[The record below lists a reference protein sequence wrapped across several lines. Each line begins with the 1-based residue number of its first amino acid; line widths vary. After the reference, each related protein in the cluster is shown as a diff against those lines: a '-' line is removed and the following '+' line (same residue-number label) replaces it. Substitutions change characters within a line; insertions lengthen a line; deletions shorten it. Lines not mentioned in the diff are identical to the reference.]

1 MTPTSTSWTAT
12 SATAPAPLSCPLR
25 TDRRPQH
32 DLPPESPT
40 VEFWF
45 NTVGFVLLGAG
56 ALWIV
61 VALVRR
67 EMRIR
72 RRLDAI
78 RNEPSAVREWRTAR
92 APEPRHTS
100 TDRRSA

>member
-1 MTPTSTSWTAT
+1 MAFSRGRSTEVIAVEVSLLALTAAAFAA
-12 SATAPAPLSCPLR
+12 SL
-25 TDRRPQH
+25 
-32 DLPPESPT
+32 SPT

-45 NTVGFVLLGAG
+45 NAVGFVLLGAG